1 MRLQTFKKGIHPAE
15 FKSLCEN
22 KSLERLPL
30 PKEVFIPLNQHI
42 GAPCKSIVERNTEV
56 KTGQMIGA
64 SSGFVSSTIHA
75 SISGKVKAIDNFP
88 NPLGVQGQMIHIISD
103 GNDDWIEKDS
113 SNADWDKLGKD
124 DLLEIILN
132 AGIVGMGGA
141 AFPTHVK
148 LNPPKSK
155 KIDTLIINGCECEPY
170 LTADHRVMLEQDD
183 ELILGIRILMKVLG
197 VSRAIIGIENNKPD
211 AIEIMV
217 KSTAAFEGISV
228 MPLKVKYPQGAE
240 KMLIKAVLNRKVP
253 ADGLPMDVGVIV
265 NNVGTAIAVAEAVTK
280 RKPLIERV
288 VSITGD
294 GIREPKNVIARIG
307 TPFQDLID
315 FCSGLVDE
323 TVKVIMGGPMMG
335 LTQYSLQVPVV
346 KATSGIL
353 CLTDSSVVKDN
364 IYPCILCGTCVN
376 TCPMDLLPTHLAKLS
391 EKEMYET
398 SEDFGI
404 LSCCECGS
412 CAFVCPSNI
421 PLVQWIRIGKMR
433 VNELQRKQK
442 EEEIK

>member
-15 FKSLCEN
+15 FKSLCES
-22 KSLERLPL
+22 KSIEILPL

-42 GAPCKSIVERNTEV
+42 GAPCKSVVERNTEV

-88 NPLGVQGQMIHIISD
+88 HPLGVQGQMIHIISD

-113 SNADWDKLGKD
+113 SNANWDKLDKD

-240 KMLIKAVLNRKVP
+240 KILIKAVLNRKVP

-307 TPFQDLID
+307 TPFQYLID
-315 FCSGLVDE
+315 FCGGLVDE

-353 CLTDSSVVKDN
+353 CLTEYSVGKDK
-364 IYPCILCGTCVN
+364 IYPCI
-376 TCPMDLLPTHLAKLS
+376 
-391 EKEMYET
+391 
-398 SEDFGI
+398 
-404 LSCCECGS
+404 
-412 CAFVCPSNI
+412 
-421 PLVQWIRIGKMR
+421 
-433 VNELQRKQK
+433 
-442 EEEIK
+442 

>member
-15 FKSLCEN
+15 FKSLCES
-22 KSLERLPL
+22 KSIEILPL

-42 GAPCKSIVERNTEV
+42 GAPCKSVVERNTEV

-88 NPLGVQGQMIHIISD
+88 HPLGVQGQMIHIISD

-113 SNADWDKLGKD
+113 SNANWDKLGKD

-197 VSRAIIGIENNKPD
+197 VSRSIIGIENNKPD
-211 AIEIMV
+211 AIEIMA
-217 KSTAAFEGISV
+217 KSSSVFEGISV
-228 MPLKVKYPQGAE
+228 LPLKVKYPQGAE
-240 KMLIKAVLNRKVP
+240 KMLIKAVLSRKVP

-280 RKPLIERV
+280 KKPLIERV
-288 VSITGD
+288 VSVTGD
-294 GIREPKNVIARIG
+294 GLREPKNVIARIG
-307 TPFQDLID
+307 TPFQYLID
-315 FCSGLVDE
+315 FCGGLVDE

-353 CLTDSSVVKDN
+353 CLTESSVVKDN

-376 TCPMDLLPTHLAKLS
+376 TCPMDLLPTRLAKLS

-398 SEDFGI
+398 AEDFGI

-442 EEEIK
+442 EGVR

>member
-56 KTGQMIGA
+56 KTGQMIGV

-88 NPLGVQGQMIHIISD
+88 HPLGVQGQMIHIISD

-148 LNPPKSK
+148 LNPPENK

-280 RKPLIERV
+280 RKPLIERI
-288 VSITGD
+288 VSVTGD

-315 FCSGLVDE
+315 FCGGLVDE

-353 CLTDSSVVKDN
+353 CLTESSVVKDK

-376 TCPMDLLPTHLAKLS
+376 TCPMDLLPTRLAKLS

-398 SEDFGI
+398 AEDFGI

-421 PLVQWIRIGKMR
+421 PLVQWIRIGKMI

-442 EEEIK
+442 EGVR

>member
-15 FKSLCEN
+15 FKSLCES
-22 KSLERLPL
+22 KSIEILPL

-42 GAPCKSIVERNTEV
+42 GAPCKSVVERNTEV

-75 SISGKVKAIDNFP
+75 SISGKVKAIDNLP
-88 NPLGVQGQMIHIISD
+88 HPIGVQGQMIHIISD

-113 SNADWDKLGKD
+113 SNANWDKLGKD

-197 VSRAIIGIENNKPD
+197 VSRSIIGIENNKPD
-211 AIEIMV
+211 AIEIMA
-217 KSTAAFEGISV
+217 KSSSVFEGISV
-228 MPLKVKYPQGAE
+228 LPLKVKYPQGAE
-240 KMLIKAVLNRKVP
+240 KMLIKAVLSRKVP

-280 RKPLIERV
+280 KKPLIERV
-288 VSITGD
+288 VSVTGD
-294 GIREPKNVIARIG
+294 GLREPKNVIARIG
-307 TPFQDLID
+307 TPFQYLID
-315 FCSGLVDE
+315 FCGGLVDE

-353 CLTDSSVVKDN
+353 CLTESSVVKDN

-376 TCPMDLLPTHLAKLS
+376 TCTIDLLPTRLAKLS

-398 SEDFGI
+398 AEDFGI

-442 EEEIK
+442 EGVR

>member
-442 EEEIK
+442 EEE